1 MVELAARSSRSAMTS
16 ASSTKNSFRTILNLR
31 RGLLIVA
38 AAIGLTVAP
47 AAQASTRNVEVVVT
61 LKAPPLAQA
70 FIKQR
75 TLAYSSFARPHRLLV
90 SAPASKAYLS
100 RLATTQRL
108 VADRIRAALPAA
120 RATWHYS
127 VVLNGLAV
135 VVPQSRIDQLARVPG
150 VARVWPSYTYHE
162 LLDRTPQ
169 LIGAPQVWGPTLAT
183 AGQGMKIGVIDDGID
198 QTHPFFSPAGYT

>member
-1 MVELAARSSRSAMTS
+1 MVELAGRSSRSAMTS

-75 TLAYSSFARPHRLLV
+75 TLAYSSFARPHRLLA
-90 SAPASKAYLS
+90 SAPASKEYLS
-100 RLATTQRL
+100 
-108 VADRIRAALPAA
+108 
-120 RATWHYS
+120 
-127 VVLNGLAV
+127 
-135 VVPQSRIDQLARVPG
+135 
-150 VARVWPSYTYHE
+150 
-162 LLDRTPQ
+162 
-169 LIGAPQVWGPTLAT
+169 
-183 AGQGMKIGVIDDGID
+183 
-198 QTHPFFSPAGYT
+198 